1 VKQQLML
8 VTERPHAL
16 REAIIACRKGGRVS
30 IPGVYGGFADKF
42 PLGQMMEKGLTVKTG
57 QTHVQ
62 RYTKPLLDLIQ
73 KGELD
78 TTFMISHREPLE
90 NAADLYRKWHDEQD
104 TYTKIVLKTDMKAPQ
119 VDLVAARQ
127 VEPAE

>member
-1 VKQQLML
+1 ML
-8 VTERPHAL
+8 ATERPHAL

-62 RYTKPLLDLIQ
+62 RYTKKLLDLIQ
-73 KGELD
+73 RDEVD
-78 TTFMISHREPLE
+78 TTFLISHREPLSD
-90 NAADLYRKWHDEQD
+90 AAELYKKWHDEQD
-104 TYTKIVLKTDMKAPQ
+104 TYTKIVLKPGMDQQQPQ